1 LGPEGPSNAE
11 EREMTSA
18 AMKCGFVAAL
28 AGLAT
33 LPAVAADPVAGA
45 IQSSLTTGVGH
56 AREWL
61 AAGDFKSVSE
71 SVGGMQAL
79 ADLLRARG
87 DAAAWQEAVG
97 KVDAGVK
104 GLQEA
109 VRTGNREACAAAL
122 DQLERAAK
130 SASSVPV
137 AGNVQPP
144 QRSSGGLR
152 QLMLLMD
159 GIRADAKVAV
169 LTNRPADAKN
179 AAYVLSELGRV
190 MTLSR
195 PVSYKD
201 AKKWTDVSSG
211 FIDASLRMAQSPA
224 EDGPGVRQ
232 LLRDVSLRC
241 DSCHEGR

>member
-1 LGPEGPSNAE
+1 
-11 EREMTSA
+11 MTSPA
-18 AMKCGFVAAL
+18 LKCGIVVAL
-28 AGLAT
+28 TCLVV
-33 LPAVAADPVAGA
+33 LPSVAADPVASA
-45 IQSSLTTGVGH
+45 IQSSLATGVGH

-71 SVGGMQAL
+71 SVGGMQTL
-79 ADLLRARG
+79 ANLLRARG

-109 VRTGNREACAAAL
+109 VRSANRDACAAAL
-122 DQLERAAK
+122 DNLERAAK
-130 SASSVPV
+130 SVSSVSVTGSP
-137 AGNVQPP
+137 QPP
-144 QRSSGGLR
+144 QRDAGGLR
-152 QLMLLMD
+152 PLMLLMD

-169 LTNRPADAKN
+169 LTGRQADARN

-195 PVSYKD
+195 PVSFKD
-201 AKKWTDVSSG
+201 QKKWSDASSG

-224 EDGPGVRQ
+224 EEGPAIRQ
-232 LLRDVSLRC
+232 LLRDVSQRC